1 MVVCWARWAGVFRG
15 GCTACGS
22 AWLVV
27 GPHPVCVGLWDIAKP
42 LARYFSKFH
51 VKWTLM
57 VVFRRVID

>member
-1 MVVCWARWAGVFRG
+1 MFRG